1 MVSRMTKLVKWS
13 VFSLGLVPFLILL
26 YGALSNTLGPDP
38 ADTLAAETGQWTFRF
53 LLLSLSITP
62 LRNIGGWPKLFP
74 YRRTFGL
81 FALFYA
87 SLHFLVYL
95 LFLLQLRWSEIS
107 EDILERPYITV
118 GFTAFLMLVA
128 LGVTSTKAMMK
139 RMGRH
144 WRQLHKLVYLINI
157 LGLIHL
163 IWILRT
169 DLTEAVFYASI
180 LLPLLAYRVYKFY
193 IRKASRHNDL
203 STSK

>member
-1 MVSRMTKLVKWS
+1 MRKIAKWS
-13 VFSLGLVPFLILL
+13 VFCLSLGPFLLLL

-38 ADTLAAETGQWTFRF
+38 ADKLATETGEWTFRF
-53 LLLSLSITP
+53 LLLSLSVTP
-62 LRNIGGWPKLFP
+62 LRNIGAWPKLFT

-87 SLHFLVYL
+87 SLHFAVYL

-128 LGVTSTKAMMK
+128 LGATSTKAMMR

-144 WRQLHKLVYLINI
+144 WRQLHKLVYLIGV

-180 LLPLLAYRVYKFY
+180 LIPLLAYRVYKFY
-193 IRKASRHNDL
+193 VKKTSKHINL
-203 STSK
+203 STSD

>member
-1 MVSRMTKLVKWS
+1 MVKWC
-13 VFSLGLVPFLILL
+13 VFCLGLVPFLMLL

-38 ADTLAAETGQWTFRF
+38 ADTLAAETGEWTLRF
-53 LLLSLSITP
+53 LLLSLAITP
-62 LRNIGGWPKLFP
+62 LRSIGGWPKLFP

-87 SLHFLVYL
+87 SLHFVIYLV
-95 LFLLQLRWSEIS
+95 FLLQLRWSEIY

-118 GFTAFLMLVA
+118 GFTAFIMLVA
-128 LGVTSTKAMMK
+128 LGVTSTKAMMR

-144 WRQLHKLVYLINI
+144 WRQLHKLVYLISV

-169 DLTEAVFYASI
+169 DLTEAAFYASI
-180 LLPLLAYRVYKFY
+180 LIPLLAYRVYKY
-193 IRKASRHNDL
+193 YVRKSPKHINL
-203 STSK
+203 STSN